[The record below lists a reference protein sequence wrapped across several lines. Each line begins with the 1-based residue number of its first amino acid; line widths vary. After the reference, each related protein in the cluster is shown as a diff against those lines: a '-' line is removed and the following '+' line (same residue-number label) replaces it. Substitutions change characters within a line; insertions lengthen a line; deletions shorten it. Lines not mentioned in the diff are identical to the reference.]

1 VTENIS
7 YSIDRSSIHITPI
20 ADLRVSNLVLP
31 RGLMN
36 MSASC
41 GDVGMYSTLM
51 DPSFT
56 VFSNKEVLNFFVLGL

>member
-7 YSIDRSSIHITPI
+7 YSLDRLSIDITPI

-31 RGLMN
+31 RGLVN

-41 GDVGMYSTLM
+41 
-51 DPSFT
+51 
-56 VFSNKEVLNFFVLGL
+56 